1 MGTMADPVQDNF
13 PNFSSKLFDSQQ
25 LGIFMCP
32 MSALN
37 LRATELEKTN
47 HIYFLALAL
56 QVSPVPF
63 SLRKMSLGSGD
74 APGGMS
80 TLN

>member
-1 MGTMADPVQDNF
+1 
-13 PNFSSKLFDSQQ
+13 
-25 LGIFMCP
+25 MCP